1 MKEREPLIIGGLV
14 VILLLVWLGFPVH
27 HAHRF
32 AGSFWGGVLAI
43 SGSTLMLVPLAY
55 MVVKR
60 IKPLKRRVTK
70 HVSMRTLLAWHIYAG
85 VLGPILVL
93 IHTGHKYES
102 TLGIA
107 LTASV
112 LIVVV
117 SGFIGRYL
125 MSKVNREIKEKRAML
140 KEAKTQYDQSI
151 EQLKSQPEE
160 ASLARHFRHLTA
172 RILLLASGE
181 SQPTEPSG
189 VRTARL
195 AESVAD
201 LEYAVRTHQLFKSA
215 FTKWLKLHIFLSMVL
230 YVLLALH
237 IWSAIHF
244 GLRWFE

>member
-43 SGSTLMLVPLAY
+43 SGSALMLVPLAY
-55 MVVKR
+55 LVVKR
-60 IKPLKRRVTK
+60 VKPLKRRVTK

-112 LIVVV
+112 LIVVA
-117 SGFIGRYL
+117 SGFVGRYL
-125 MSKVNREIKEKRAML
+125 MSKINREMKEKRAML
-140 KEAKTQYDQSI
+140 KEARVQYDQCI
-151 EQLKSQPEE
+151 EQVQSQPQE
-160 ASLARHFRHLTA
+160 ASLASHFRSLPA
-172 RILLLASGE
+172 RLLLLASGD
-181 SQPTEPSG
+181 SKPAEPG
-189 VRTARL
+189 GLRAVRL

-201 LEYAVRTHQLFKSA
+201 LEYAVRTHQLFKDA
-215 FTKWLKLHIFLSMVL
+215 FAKWLKLHIFLSCVL

-237 IWSAIHF
+237 IWSAIYF